1 MNELFRIGFLTFTY
15 MDVLDILLIT
25 GLFYIVYRSLRDT
38 VAIQV
43 LVALAVVFALSFI
56 TESANL
62 KTANWILRRV
72 ADIGLIAFIV
82 LFQPELRR
90 VMLLF
95 TQSRLF
101 RLFIRQGASETID
114 DVVEAVRELSA
125 KHIGALIVF
134 SSAEHIKVT
143 VDTGVRLQAQVSP
156 ELLLSIFHPRS
167 PLHDGAVIIDGRLIV
182 AARCVLPLSSQQ
194 RVDNRNLGTRHRAGL
209 GISEQAAVL
218 VIIVSEETG
227 MISIAAQGELESD
240 IPPAD
245 LKHLLVERLSELSVA

>member
-1 MNELFRIGFLTFTY
+1 
-15 MDVLDILLIT
+15 
-25 GLFYIVYRSLRDT
+25 
-38 VAIQV
+38 
-43 LVALAVVFALSFI
+43 
-56 TESANL
+56 
-62 KTANWILRRV
+62 
-72 ADIGLIAFIV
+72 
-82 LFQPELRR
+82 
-90 VMLLF
+90 
-95 TQSRLF
+95 
-101 RLFIRQGASETID
+101 
-114 DVVEAVRELSA
+114 
-125 KHIGALIVF
+125 
-134 SSAEHIKVT
+134 

-245 LKHLLVERLSELSVA
+245 LKQLLVERLSELSVA